1 MKLENT
7 QVVVND
13 EQFRSH
19 DLKARLVSL
28 QIAADGAEKE
38 VDREMARQTFQK

>member
-1 MKLENT
+1 MKLENM

-13 EQFRSH
+13 EQYRTH
-19 DLKARLVSL
+19 DLKTRLVTL